1 VLPALALI
9 LTLTLTAFS
18 AMVVAAISTGQLAA
32 SWAQVGGD
40 AIITAK
46 GTTSVTVA
54 DLRVIE
60 QVAGV
65 RHATAVY
72 TAPSYGPLAGALDSG
87 KSAEIPVGLAVV
99 DPVSYGAVAADTP
112 WPGFPADALAQ
123 HRSAALVPIL
133 VTPGVAARIGRGN
146 LRVNVGGITLPVRIA
161 GTITDTPAKPTGGQY
176 VLLPSW
182 AAARLPSILPPS
194 IVLLTGTAINLQ
206 ALREVAARLLPGSQV
221 TLRRQVYSELVASPA
236 LHLSEQLYLIGALA
250 AALLSALAAA
260 FALAASARSR
270 AVMLDRLAAL
280 GMARRQAFALGLTDA
295 VPLVAVAAIGTVAA
309 SWLLVEVIG
318 PVLGLNVF
326 TGSAAPV
333 TLRPTWP
340 GLIVPLAGVA
350 VLALLFLAIDGAA
363 SGRRELGAAL
373 REEEAA

>member
-1 VLPALALI
+1 
-9 LTLTLTAFS
+9 
-18 AMVVAAISTGQLAA
+18 
-32 SWAQVGGD
+32 
-40 AIITAK
+40 
-46 GTTSVTVA
+46 
-54 DLRVIE
+54 
-60 QVAGV
+60 
-65 RHATAVY
+65 
-72 TAPSYGPLAGALDSG
+72 
-87 KSAEIPVGLAVV
+87 
-99 DPVSYGAVAADTP
+99 
-112 WPGFPADALAQ
+112 
-123 HRSAALVPIL
+123 
-133 VTPGVAARIGRGN
+133 
-146 LRVNVGGITLPVRIA
+146 
-161 GTITDTPAKPTGGQY
+161 
-176 VLLPSW
+176 
-182 AAARLPSILPPS
+182 
-194 IVLLTGTAINLQ
+194 
-206 ALREVAARLLPGSQV
+206 
-221 TLRRQVYSELVASPA
+221 

-270 AVMLDRLAAL
+270 AVLLARLAAL
-280 GMARRQAFALGLTDA
+280 GMARRQALVLGLTDA

-340 GLIVPLAGVA
+340 GLIVPLAGVT